1 MMKQLKIKH
10 IGAASLA
17 ALMLLSL
24 AACSN
29 EDDAATTQPAGKK
42 LVMTAYNGENEQSMT
57 RGAHWEDNNTHTG
70 GLSFHW
76 DVAGN
81 NQAGDEL
88 YDIYSMVITK
98 DGTIGA
104 SWSTEPDKNFS
115 IPYSSLK
122 IELTG
127 QPDKATLTSRYY
139 LDASKHSAG
148 NAIYCIT
155 PILNA
160 PDPDIPNSFYK
171 NLAMPTD
178 FTQAAS
184 GDAKHLKDYMY
195 MTGTGT
201 LKGETDQQLTSSDLY
216 FKHIPA
222 TIRIA
227 LTNQRPEAATVTSI
241 VMRETNGSKIFP
253 NEKQWKCLM
262 GTVTDENTRVSILE
276 PTDKTGYT
284 SSVTLNLTDANIAAE
299 GKYYGYMLVLPQDA
313 EHALADKHLTFDITT
328 QDGNTYTSFSMDA
341 SELKKITK
349 KQNFVSGYVYTFN
362 LTLND
367 KLTLSGVEVTTPS
380 GSTTPLPGWG
390 TEDGETEIK

>member
-1 MMKQLKIKH
+1 MMKQTKIKQF
-10 IGAASLA
+10 GAASLA

-76 DVAGN
+76 DVAGKD
-81 NQAGDEL
+81 QAGEDI
-88 YDIYSMVITK
+88 YDIYSMVINN
-98 DGTIGA
+98 DGTNGA
-104 SWSTEPDKNFS
+104 WSTVPDKNFS
-115 IPYSSLK
+115 TPYSSLK

-127 QPDKATLTSRYY
+127 QPNKATLTSNYY
-139 LDASKHSAG
+139 LDVSKHSAG
-148 NAIYCIT
+148 NAIYCI
-155 PILNA
+155 A
-160 PDPDIPNSFYK
+160 PLPEGGPQPDIPNMQYMYA
-171 NLAMPTD
+171 NLTMPTD

-184 GDAKHLKDYMY
+184 GDATHLKDYMF

-201 LKGETDQQLTSSDLY
+201 LKEATNQQLTSSEIY

-262 GTVTDENTRVSILE
+262 GTVADESTRISITE
-276 PTDKTGYT
+276 PEDKTGYT
-284 SSVTLNLTDANIAAE
+284 SSVKLNLTDANVAA
-299 GKYYGYMLVLPQDA
+299 GDKYYGYMLVFPQDA

-341 SELKKITK
+341 SELKKITQ

-362 LTLND
+362 LKLND
-367 KLTLSGVEVTTPS
+367 NVVLESCTISSWRPGEGGS
-380 GSTTPLPGWG
+380 GSI
-390 TEDGETEIK
+390 EI

>member
-1 MMKQLKIKH
+1 MKQTKIKR

-70 GLSFHW
+70 GLSFRW
-76 DVAGN
+76 DA
-81 NQAGDEL
+81 ADK
-88 YDIYSMVITK
+88 DIYSMVINN
-98 DGTIGA
+98 DGTIGN
-104 SWSTEPDKNFS
+104 SWSHIGEPDKYNY
-115 IPYSSLK
+115 PYSSLK
-122 IELTG
+122 IEPTD
-127 QPDKATLTSRYY
+127 QPDKATLTSNHY

-148 NAIYCIT
+148 NAIYCIA
-155 PILNA
+155 PLPEGGPR
-160 PDPDIPNSFYK
+160 PDPENPQYMYE

-184 GDAKHLKDYMY
+184 GDAKHLKNYMF
-195 MTGTGT
+195 MTGTGK
-201 LKGETDQQLTSSDLY
+201 LKEATNQHLTSSEIY

-241 VMRETNGSKIFP
+241 VMRETNDSKIFP

-262 GTVTDENTRVSILE
+262 GTVADESTRISITE
-276 PTDKTGYT
+276 PTDKPGYT
-284 SSVTLNLTDANIAAE
+284 SSVKLKLTNANVAA
-299 GKYYGYMLVLPQDA
+299 GDKYYGYMLVFPQDA
-313 EHALADKHLTFDITT
+313 EHALAKNKLTFDIIT

-341 SELKKITK
+341 SELKKITQ